1 MMNEVVARY
10 REGAVVVRRDELAAV
25 IVRGPDRVRWL
36 NGMVSNDIAK
46 AAPGRGVFA
55 LAVERKG
62 KILAEIVALVRGEE
76 LVLLVHRE
84 VRAGLLTHF
93 EHHLIMDDAEVAPL
107 DGLVVHEVVGAR
119 SAEHL
124 ESLRAAGIGEAH
136 ALVGTLA
143 GDDGFFLAQ
152 DALPDAL
159 AGDSVE
165 AEALRVARG
174 LPRFHVDYTEAHY
187 PQEALLEKTHVAF
200 DKGCYVGQEVVCMLE
215 LRGHVK
221 RKLVLVAFTGEAPPG
236 AQLTTAEG
244 VAVGELAGVAAHA
257 LEEGK
262 NLGFAMVKVAAAGPG
277 TALRVGSSDAPVDAV
292 VVAPALAGGAS

>member
-1 MMNEVVARY
+1 VVKASRLAARLATLGVTAPAEVRVAALS
-10 REGAVVVRRDELAAV
+10 AVLSEVPAELALFLTC
-25 IVRGPDRVRWL
+25 VRAPDRTPMYA
-36 NGMVSNDIAK
+36 N
-46 AAPGRGVFA
+46 
-55 LAVERKG
+55 
-62 KILAEIVALVRGEE
+62 
-76 LVLLVHRE
+76 
-84 VRAGLLTHF
+84 
-93 EHHLIMDDAEVAPL
+93 
-107 DGLVVHEVVGAR
+107 
-119 SAEHL
+119 
-124 ESLRAAGIGEAH
+124 
-136 ALVGTLA
+136 GTLA